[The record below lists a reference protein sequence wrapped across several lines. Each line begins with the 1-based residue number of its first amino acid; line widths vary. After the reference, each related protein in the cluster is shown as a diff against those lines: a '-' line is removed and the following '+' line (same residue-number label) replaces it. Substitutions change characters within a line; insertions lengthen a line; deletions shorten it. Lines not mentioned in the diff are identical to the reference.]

1 MGQVAPNPMV
11 GAVIVHN
18 NLIIG
23 EGYHQEY
30 GGPHA
35 EVNAINNVKDK
46 SLLKNATIFVSLEP
60 CSHFGK
66 TPPCSD
72 LIIKHNIPKVVIA
85 TIDSNAVVCGNG
97 ISKLKAAGIEVITG
111 VLEKEANQL
120 NIAFNTFHTKKRP
133 YISLKWAET
142 KDGFIDD
149 KRDSNDTPSLK
160 ISNSS
165 SSRWVHKLRSETHSI
180 LVGTRTALLDN
191 PSLTTRKWAGKNP
204 IRIVIDTDLKLPKNL
219 NLFDGSNPTLVIN
232 SVKSG
237 IENNIEYIQINKD
250 SKYIESMLNELWKRN
265 IQSILIEGGTYTLQQ
280 FIDKNLWDETYRIS
294 TSIFLEEGVKS
305 PTFNNTASRTINFGD
320 NKILCY
326 EKNI

>member
-1 MGQVAPNPMV
+1 MV

-18 NLIIG
+18 NVIIG

-72 LIIKHNIPKVVIA
+72 LIIKHKIPKVVIA
-85 TIDSNAVVCGNG
+85 TLDSNAVVCGNG
-97 ISKLKAAGIEVITG
+97 ITKLKAAGIEVITG

-120 NIAFNTFHTKKRP
+120 NSAFNTFHTKKRP
-133 YISLKWAET
+133 YIILKWAET
-142 KDGFIDD
+142 KDGFID
-149 KRDSNDTPSLK
+149 SNRTSSETPSLK

-165 SSRWVHKLRSETHSI
+165 SSRWVHKLRSETQAI

-191 PSLTTRKWAGKNP
+191 PALTTRKWAGKNP
-204 IRIVIDTDLKLPKNL
+204 IRIVIDTELKLPKNL
-219 NLFDGSNPTLVIN
+219 HLFDGTCSTLVFNAI
-232 SVKSG
+232 KS
-237 IENNIEYIQINKD
+237 ETDKNIEYIKISND
-250 SKYIESMLNELWKRN
+250 SNYIESLLHQLWERN
-265 IQSILIEGGTYTLQQ
+265 IQSVLVEGGSHTLQQ
-280 FIDKNLWDETYRIS
+280 FIDKNLWDSTYRIS
-294 TSIFLEEGVKS
+294 TSLYLKEGVKS
-305 PTFNNTASRTINFGD
+305 PKFTKSASQTLSFGD
-320 NKILCY
+320 NKIHCY
-326 EKNI
+326 GKDI